1 MKTLS
6 DVGFASQGK
15 TQASLQRVFV
25 AETARERAR
34 GLLGRAPLKP
44 GEGMYLSPCRAVHTF
59 GMRYPI
65 DLVYLDR
72 SGRVCKLVEAL
83 KPWRFSG
90 SLKARG
96 TLELSAGEIRR
107 LGLATDQE
115 VAWG

>member
-6 DVGFASQGK
+6 AVVFAYRGRAQG
-15 TQASLQRVFV
+15 SLQKVFV
-25 AETARERAR
+25 AETHRERAR
-34 GLLGRAPLKP
+34 GLLGRPPLKP

-90 SLKARG
+90 SLKASG
-96 TLELSAGEIRR
+96 TLEMRAGEIRR
-107 LGLATDQE
+107 LGLTTDQE